1 MPAVRKTTAVTKARA
16 AAGQAASTKPK
27 AGTDT
32 AEKPMK
38 AATAKAVKPAAK
50 DKPVSTVK
58 TDARKALASP
68 KAVAPDNKPAKAK
81 AAKPAKEAAKDKP
94 KKAKMVRD
102 SFTMPEPEYKVL
114 GEVKRACLKA
124 GVEVKKSELLRV
136 GVALLQK
143 LKVEELR
150 ASIDTLAPVKAGR
163 PKAK

>member
-1 MPAVRKTTAVTKARA
+1 MPAVRKTTAATKGRA
-16 AAGQAASTKPK
+16 ATRPQATPAKPK
-27 AGTDT
+27 AGADIP
-32 AEKPMK
+32 EKPVK
-38 AATAKAVKPAAK
+38 AATTKAVTAA
-50 DKPVSTVK
+50 
-58 TDARKALASP
+58 
-68 KAVAPDNKPAKAK
+68 AKAK
-81 AAKPAKEAAKDKP
+81 PASAAKNAPATPAATGSKLAKAKVAKPAKEAGKDKP
-94 KKAKMVRD
+94 KKPKMVRD

-150 ASIDTLAPVKAGR
+150 ASIGALAPVKAGR